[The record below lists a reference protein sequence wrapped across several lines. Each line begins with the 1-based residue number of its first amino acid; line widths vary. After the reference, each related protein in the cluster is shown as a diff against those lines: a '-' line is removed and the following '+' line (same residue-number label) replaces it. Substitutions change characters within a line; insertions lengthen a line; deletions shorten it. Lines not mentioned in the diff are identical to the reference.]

1 MMRPIKD
8 IEEIAKPNTD
18 CNIDLRDLIKKANNS
33 KDERPGQSARNLID
47 ILSGKPESAL
57 RMDENNE
64 YVVADE
70 WKKESELKN
79 TKRKEKEMER

>member
-18 CNIDLRDLIKKANNS
+18 CNIALRDLIKKANNS

-64 YVVADE
+64 YVIAE
-70 WKKESELKN
+70 EEKKGNEQKIINHS
-79 TKRKEKEMER
+79 EKEMEH